1 MPRQET
7 NPKYPNP
14 NPNPSPNP
22 NPNPNPNPSQAG
34 GAEDELIEL
43 ELTLLRR
50 CTQRVRRSLP
60 LLLLHVAPYLQPC
73 LQPCLQPALQL
84 TLQPGGGSIG
94 SDPAPPSATEVTGEM
109 EEMEGAAALLR
120 AYMATLVARLCPPL
134 RR

>member
-1 MPRQET
+1 M
-7 NPKYPNP
+7 
-14 NPNPSPNP
+14 
-22 NPNPNPNPSQAG
+22 
-34 GAEDELIEL
+34 
-43 ELTLLRR
+43 LRR